1 MKRWLPRTLQARIAL
16 LFLLLLA
23 VGQLAAFQL
32 FEYFERAP
40 RAQAAALHIVST
52 INLTRAALLAASPER
67 RQPLL
72 EEINQREGVRIYP
85 VDLLE
90 EIEPLPDSPMLRMIA
105 ERVAEQLGP
114 QTMVAYNHL
123 DTPGLWVS
131 FAIGGDDYWLVLPRP
146 RPAAGFP
153 WQWLGWGTLLAGLSM
168 AGAWLVMLRINRP
181 LQQLARAA
189 DDIRRGEYGSPLPEG
204 GPEEISRVT
213 HAFNTMRAA
222 LARAEADRNLLLGG
236 VSHDLRTPLARLRLA
251 VEMLPE
257 QEAMKSGMVQD
268 IDDMDAIVGQFLDLI
283 RGAAGEAP
291 APVDLDALA
300 RELAERYRRAG
311 QILQLD
317 LGGVPQLPLRRFAM
331 QRLLTNLVDN
341 AFHHG
346 AAPVALTTRVE
357 EGRVLL
363 CVLDSGPGLPAHEG
377 ERLLRP
383 FERLDRARGGAR
395 GAGLGLAIAARIAG
409 LHGGTLML
417 RNRPPGGLEARV
429 ELPLVRTALP
439 AQAEAPQ

>member
-1 MKRWLPRTLQARIAL
+1 MKPWPPRTLQARIAL

-32 FEYFERAP
+32 FEFFERAP
-40 RAQAAALHIVST
+40 RAEAAALRIVST

-72 EEINQREGVRIYP
+72 DALNQREGVRIYP

-90 EIEPLPDSPMLRMIA
+90 EVEPLPASPMLRMIA
-105 ERVAEQLGP
+105 ERVVAQLGP

-123 DTPGLWVS
+123 GTPGLWVS
-131 FAIGGDDYWLVLPRP
+131 FAIGEDDYWLVLPRP
-146 RPAAGFP
+146 RPGTGFP
-153 WQWLGWGTLLAGLSM
+153 WQWLGWGTLLAGLSV

-189 DDIRRGEYGSPLPEG
+189 DAVGRGEYGTPLPEA
-204 GPEEISRVT
+204 GPEEISRLT
-213 HAFNTMRAA
+213 RAFNTMSAA
-222 LARAEADRNLLLGG
+222 LARAEADRSLLLAG

-257 QEAMKSGMVQD
+257 RGALKSGMVQD

-291 APVDLDALA
+291 GPAELDALA
-300 RELAERYRRAG
+300 RELAQRHQRAG
-311 QILQLD
+311 QTLELD
-317 LGGVPQLPLRRFAM
+317 LGGVPALRLRRFAM
-331 QRLLTNLVDN
+331 QRLLTNLIDN
-341 AFHHG
+341 AFRHG
-346 AAPVALTTRVE
+346 AAPVTLSTRIE
-357 EGRVLL
+357 DGRVLVR
-363 CVLDSGPGLPAHEG
+363 VLDNGPGLPEHES
-377 ERLLRP
+377 ERMLRP
-383 FERLDRARGGAR
+383 FERLDGARGGAR
-395 GAGLGLAIAARIAG
+395 GAGLGLAIAARIAT

-417 RNRPPGGLEARV
+417 RNRPQGGLEARV
-429 ELPLVRTALP
+429 ELPLSLAGGDAAT
-439 AQAEAPQ
+439 